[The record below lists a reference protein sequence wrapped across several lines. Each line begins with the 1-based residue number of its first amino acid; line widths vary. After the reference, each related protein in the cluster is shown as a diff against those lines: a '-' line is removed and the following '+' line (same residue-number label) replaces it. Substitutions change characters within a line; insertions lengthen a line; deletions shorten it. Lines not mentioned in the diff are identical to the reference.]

1 MTEKTPIACS
11 LSAGELQERLAAAAE
26 IGAASLIDR
35 QSDGERH
42 VLRFRA
48 DPPTRARLEAIVT
61 AEARCCS
68 FLDLSLSEAGGVLV
82 LLIAASQG
90 GEATAEG
97 LAAAFRRQGTLR

>member
-11 LSAGELQERLAAAAE
+11 LGAGELQERLAAAAE
-26 IGAASLIDR
+26 IGAASLIGR
-35 QSDGERH
+35 EEDGRRR

-68 FLDLSLSEAGGVLV
+68 FLDLSLSEAGGELV
-82 LLIAASQG
+82 LSIAAPQG

-97 LAAAFRRQGTLR
+97 LAAAFVRKAP